1 MNNKER
7 FLAAVR
13 GEVPDRVPV
22 APLIHDRYAC
32 KLLGRTGWKAVF
44 DVHKM
49 LGSIWFRGPL
59 GISFDIMW
67 PSGFDNGYRLIKEE
81 DTRKTYEHIIETPI
95 GRLSSKVIYGMVP
108 SDPALQRTIERFIK
122 TERDYEIYS
131 AYLEEWLKRAK
142 PNISEVV
149 EAHNVIGDDGMP
161 NVGIGCSFSHLCEM
175 RGPEK
180 LLVDLHRRPEVV
192 RNVLDHLQ
200 EVKVEEVKAFIGSP
214 SEVLY
219 YDVWGSYGI
228 SPMHFREFI
237 LPDIKVI
244 AEIVRKAE
252 KYVGFY
258 MVGKIRAQLPI
269 ALEAR
274 PHFIEPFELQ
284 SDITL
289 REAKEMYGKD
299 VCIMGNFDPVI
310 LAFGSPDEAIRE
322 TLRCLDEGM
331 EGGGYVLTTADEVPA
346 NAKLENLKVMV
357 KTAERH
363 GSY

>member
-1 MNNKER
+1 M
-7 FLAAVR
+7 R
-13 GEVPDRVPV
+13 GEVPDKVPV
-22 APLIHDRYAC
+22 APLVHDRFAC
-32 KLLGRTGWKAVF
+32 RLLGRTGWKAVYE
-44 DVHKM
+44 VHKM
-49 LGSIWFRGPL
+49 IGSIWFRGPL
-59 GISFDIMW
+59 GIGFDIKW
-67 PSGFDNGYRLIKEE
+67 PSGYGTDFRLITE
-81 DTRKTYEHIIETPI
+81 DGTRKTYERIIETPI
-95 GRLSSKVIYGMVP
+95 GGLSSKIIYGMAP
-108 SDPALQRTIERFIK
+108 SDPALHRTTEHFIK

-131 AYLEEWLKRAK
+131 DYLEEWLKWAK

-149 EAHNVIGDDGMP
+149 EAHDTIGDDGVP

-192 RNVLDHLQ
+192 RDVLGLLQ

-237 LPDIKVI
+237 LPDIK
-244 AEIVRKAE
+244 EITELVRGAHKF
-252 KYVGFY
+252 VGFY

-269 ALEAR
+269 AMEAR

-289 REAKEMYGKD
+289 REAKKMYGRD
-299 VCIMGNFDPVI
+299 ICVMGNFDPVI
-310 LAFGSPDEAIRE
+310 LAFGSSDEAKRE
-322 TLRCLDEGM
+322 GLRCLDEGM
-331 EGGGYVLTTADEVPA
+331 DEGGYVMTTADEVPA
-346 NAKLENLKVMV
+346 NAKLENLKTMV
-357 KTAERH
+357 KAAEMH
-363 GSY
+363 GRY